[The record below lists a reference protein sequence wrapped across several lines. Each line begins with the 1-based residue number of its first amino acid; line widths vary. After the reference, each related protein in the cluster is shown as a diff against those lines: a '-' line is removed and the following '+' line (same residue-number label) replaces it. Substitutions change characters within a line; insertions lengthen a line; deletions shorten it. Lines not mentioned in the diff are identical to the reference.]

1 MSVQFKRV
9 IIKANIAISGLLIL
23 LKRYEMKKRKY
34 VGVLVSAFI
43 GVLAIVGVYW
53 NYKMVPSNENQ
64 VKIGATYMTMNNDF
78 YKVLN
83 NEVEKIVEEN
93 NDILYTRDPALDV
106 DKQTQQVESFIEK
119 GVNIII
125 INPVDANSQKLI
137 KALKKAKRAGI
148 KIVVVDSQL
157 SDDSS
162 VDTTIV
168 SDNYQAGVLCAQN
181 LMQTQSSA
189 KILLLE
195 HQNAVS
201 AVDRINGFLDTI
213 KNNKNYKILASAD
226 TQGQIERAL
235 PKVDKIIEEYQNI
248 DIVMGLNDPAAMGAL
263 AALDSKGARE
273 GVLVYGIDGSPEGKK
288 LIKEGMMTGTAA
300 QSPKQMA
307 DTAVNAA
314 YQILQGE
321 KVEKKKVISVQMIT
335 KKNVEQTDISRW
347 Q

>member
-1 MSVQFKRV
+1 MNQQS
-9 IIKANIAISGLLIL
+9 
-23 LKRYEMKKRKY
+23 KKNLTNRI
-34 VGVLVSAFI
+34 VALAGITVFAFFI
-43 GVLAIVGVYW
+43 GIYVCVFS
-53 NYKMVPSNENQ
+53 NYLKKYNTR
-64 VKIGATYMTMNNDF
+64 KKLFGATYMTMNNEF
-78 YKVLN
+78 YKIVN
-83 NEVEKIVEEN
+83 NQIRMQVEKNGNQMIT
-93 NDILYTRDPALDV
+93 LDPALDQKKQNEQIKQLVKRKV
-106 DKQTQQVESFIEK
+106 DAIFL
-119 GVNIII
+119 
-125 INPVDANSQKLI
+125 NPVDW
-137 KALKKAKRAGI
+137 KAVEPGLVAAKKAKI
-148 KIVVVDSQL
+148 PVIVIVAM
-157 SDDSS
+157 
-162 VDTTIV
+162 TIV
-168 SDNYQAGVLCAQN
+168 SDNYKAGVLCAKEMMKQKDQAN
-181 LMQTQSSA
+181 I
-189 KILLLE
+189 ILLT
-195 HQNAVS
+195 HNAAKS

-300 QSPKQMA
+300 
-307 DTAVNAA
+307 NAA

>member
-1 MSVQFKRV
+1 MNQQS
-9 IIKANIAISGLLIL
+9 
-23 LKRYEMKKRKY
+23 KKNLTNRI
-34 VGVLVSAFI
+34 VALAGITVFAFFI
-43 GVLAIVGVYW
+43 GIYVCVFS
-53 NYKMVPSNENQ
+53 NYLKKYNTR
-64 VKIGATYMTMNNDF
+64 KKLFGATYMTMNNEF
-78 YKVLN
+78 YKIVN
-83 NEVEKIVEEN
+83 NQIRMQVEKNGNQMIT
-93 NDILYTRDPALDV
+93 LDPALDQKKQNEQIKQLVKRKV
-106 DKQTQQVESFIEK
+106 DAIFL
-119 GVNIII
+119 
-125 INPVDANSQKLI
+125 NPVDW
-137 KALKKAKRAGI
+137 KAVEPGLVAAKKAKI
-148 KIVVVDSQL
+148 PVIVIDSQVYRNDL
-157 SDDSS
+157 
-162 VDTTIV
+162 VAMTIV
-168 SDNYQAGVLCAQN
+168 SDNYKAGVLCAKEMMKQKDQAN
-181 LMQTQSSA
+181 I
-189 KILLLE
+189 ILLT
-195 HQNAVS
+195 HNAAKS

-213 KNNKNYKILASAD
+213 KNNKN
-226 TQGQIERAL
+226 
-235 PKVDKIIEEYQNI
+235 QNI